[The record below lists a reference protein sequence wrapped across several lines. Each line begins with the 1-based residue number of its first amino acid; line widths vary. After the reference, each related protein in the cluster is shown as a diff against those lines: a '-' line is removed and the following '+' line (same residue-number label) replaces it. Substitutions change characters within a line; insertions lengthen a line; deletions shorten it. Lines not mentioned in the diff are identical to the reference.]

1 MAKAVEY
8 EMSRAGDTD
17 VQWLQ
22 IKKGNSSQT
31 LSVAGVVK
39 TWLARLSL
47 AQISRLALDPPILP
61 PLGRMDSTE
70 TVTSPHAEAIFSALR
85 GLIAAV
91 PHQPNII
98 LGEIARAAQSITCSS
113 GAAIAMRRDGIV
125 ICLSRS
131 GETAPTLGT
140 RLDIDSGIS
149 GECLR
154 LGRIVRC
161 DDTSKDGRADL
172 EVCRWLGLRSIAAVP
187 LRERG
192 ETVGILEAFSTQP
205 NAFDEEHIDSL
216 RRLAELAESAATEWA
231 AEDADIRGGELPTQ
245 PVATAILSIAP
256 SSENSLEGERGRR
269 YRGAGIAL
277 VVLFLLSVVG
287 WRAWRNSA
295 SGMVGGQQLA
305 PARITQPIANT
316 EAASV
321 VSEPAPV
328 WKPPSPA
335 HLSNP
340 GNKILAF
347 RIAQPVADT
356 EVTHSAPRYRNA
368 LAGRDHAFMPAALAT
383 ADVAAVPKIASSA
396 ASNDDLGRLLS
407 ASATLPALMPVS
419 RGISGGNLVR
429 KVQPLYPP
437 QALLLRLAGSVVLQA
452 TIAENGT
459 VRDLKV
465 MSGRPV
471 LARAAVEAVSHWRYR
486 PFMLNGK
493 PIQKQ
498 EEISINFTLPH

>member
-1 MAKAVEY
+1 
-8 EMSRAGDTD
+8 
-17 VQWLQ
+17 
-22 IKKGNSSQT
+22 
-31 LSVAGVVK
+31 
-39 TWLARLSL
+39 
-47 AQISRLALDPPILP
+47 
-61 PLGRMDSTE
+61 
-70 TVTSPHAEAIFSALR
+70 
-85 GLIAAV
+85 
-91 PHQPNII
+91 
-98 LGEIARAAQSITCSS
+98 
-113 GAAIAMRRDGIV
+113 
-125 ICLSRS
+125 
-131 GETAPTLGT
+131 
-140 RLDIDSGIS
+140 
-149 GECLR
+149 
-154 LGRIVRC
+154 
-161 DDTSKDGRADL
+161 
-172 EVCRWLGLRSIAAVP
+172 
-187 LRERG
+187 
-192 ETVGILEAFSTQP
+192 
-205 NAFDEEHIDSL
+205 AFDEEHIDSL
-216 RRLAELAESAATEWA
+216 RRLAELAEAAATEWA
-231 AEDADIRGGELPTQ
+231 AEDADVRGGELPTQ
-245 PVATAILSIAP
+245 PVATATLSVAP

-269 YRGAGIAL
+269 YRGGGIAL

-287 WRAWRNSA
+287 WRVRNSA

-321 VSEPAPV
+321 VSGPAPV

-340 GNKILAF
+340 GNKALAL

-368 LAGRDHAFMPAALAT
+368 PAGHDHAFMPAALAT
-383 ADVAAVPKIASSA
+383 ADVPAVPKIASSA

-407 ASATLPALMPVS
+407 APATLPASVPVS

-486 PFMLNGK
+486 PLMLNGK
-493 PIQKQ
+493 PIQKR